1 MTEDDDALSGDQPRW
16 PSEGDS
22 SRVPSIPN
30 LTPRQVECLVR
41 IEAGKTSAQIAA
53 DLGISKRTVDEHV
66 RDACRKLGVKRRPEA
81 VAKSIRLGLI
91 PTVAPRQS

>member
-1 MTEDDDALSGDQPRW
+1 MTEDDDLSGDQPRG
-16 PSEGDS
+16 PSGGDS
-22 SRVPSIPN
+22 SAAPSTPN

-53 DLGISKRTVDEHV
+53 DFGISKRTVDEHV

-91 PTVAPRQS
+91 PAVGPRES

>member
-1 MTEDDDALSGDQPRW
+1 MTEDDDGPEDQPSAPPAGDPT
-16 PSEGDS
+16 PSPA
-22 SRVPSIPN
+22 VPN
-30 LTPRQVECLVR
+30 LTPRQLDCMVR
-41 IEAGKTSAQIAA
+41 IEAGKTSAQIAS

-91 PTVAPRQS
+91 PSKRGPGS